1 MKLSGDTLLF
11 NTYKL
16 TGGLHVTNN
25 EPIDDRILWQT
36 IDDVSNITSQ
46 EAPSFYKGLVAST
59 EDGKLYILTGNTPSD
74 VSSWKDITSD
84 VVFPDAKDI
93 KLGVDIVYSG
103 ETIAPASSSV
113 TDAIETVVDKMVEN
127 EKTAAAALTDLDET
141 KLDISAWDEQR
152 TAILSGLNKN
162 TQEIEKNASAITNL
176 YETKADVTA
185 LTRVYKIVS
194 GQVVKIDENGY
205 YTDPSLQ
212 PIKPSEGD
220 VVNTISSIT
229 YDEKTY
235 PVGTNFVCIKSLE
248 GIGGV
253 EWDPLAG
260 IADLSIYS
268 KLSAVTIDGEGVV
281 TGGNLIDSGV
291 TLQLNATTDVKVNSA
306 STADEL
312 NGFRVESET
321 NTNTSAPFEFLSNI
335 KKEGNKVIYTKNE
348 AIIGVDTI
356 TVSSNPGQ
364 VISLNGAS
372 TSNGK
377 INFNVEVV
385 DVINSASTSISAT
398 TAVSDTQGR
407 NIADTFAMLD
417 TYPTV
422 ATKPSVSLTATKTG
436 IDSVYEVGTL
446 MSAITSGGGTLTFAI
461 RESTKGKFN
470 SSYEGEVQPV
480 YSYTN
485 NSTLQIN
492 FSGTTK
498 EQTFTDG
505 SLPKTYE
512 INDTNTFTNGESIGL
527 GDNQV
532 TSTYSYGYT
541 APSNKPHTKLGVETT
556 KTGSTASEGSATWTA
571 NSAGFVTSSLNIRG
585 AYAFFTN
592 ISQTGSTSEDDIS
605 YTGTTN
611 PKLAT
616 APDTKSLI
624 DKKSITIKYP
634 STVNEAIKYYMFAV
648 APPYKDKFTMSK
660 YNDVGHAYDGAVN
673 FVEMGVKTY
682 NNQEWVVYY
691 IEALTETADCRFK
704 ITFNV

>member
-1 MKLSGDTLLF
+1 MKLSGDTLMF

-16 TGGLHVTNN
+16 TGGLHVTNH

-59 EDGKLYILTGNTPSD
+59 EDGKLYILTGDTPSD

-93 KLGVDIVYSG
+93 KLGVNIVYSG

-113 TDAIETVVDKMVEN
+113 TDAIETVIDKMVEN
-127 EKTAAAALTDLDET
+127 EKTTAAALTDLDET
-141 KLDISAWDEQR
+141 KLDISTWDEQR
-152 TAILSGLNKN
+152 SAILSGLNKH
-162 TQEIEKNASAITNL
+162 TEEIEKNTSDIADL
-176 YETKADVTA
+176 YDTKADATA
-185 LTRVYKIVS
+185 LTSVYKIVS

-205 YTDPSLQ
+205 YTDLAQQ
-212 PIKPSEGD
+212 PTKPSVGD

-229 YDEKTY
+229 YDGKTY

-268 KLSAVTIDGEGVV
+268 RLSAVTINGTGVV

-291 TLQLNATTDVKVNSA
+291 TLQLNSTVAVKVDSA

-312 NGFRVESET
+312 NGFDIETET

-335 KKEGNKVIYTKNE
+335 KKEGNKLIYTKDE
-348 AIIGVDTI
+348 AVIGVETN
-356 TVSSNPGQ
+356 TFSAEPGQ
-364 VISLNGAS
+364 VASFVSAS
-372 TSNGK
+372 TTKGK

-385 DVINSASTSISAT
+385 DVINSAFTSVSAT

-407 NIADTFAMLD
+407 NIAETFAMLD

-422 ATKPSVSLTATKTG
+422 ATKPSVSLTITKSG
-436 IDSVYEVGTL
+436 IGSVYEVGTL
-446 MSAITSGGGTLTFAI
+446 MSNITSGSSTLTFAMK
-461 RESTKGKFN
+461 ESTKGKFN
-470 SSYEGEVQPV
+470 SSYEEEVSPI
-480 YSYTN
+480 YSYMN
-485 NSTLQIN
+485 NSKLQIN
-492 FSGTTK
+492 FDNSTK
-498 EQTFTDG
+498 EQTFSSGT
-505 SLPKTYE
+505 LPQTYT
-512 INDTNTFTNGESIGL
+512 INETNTFTGGESISL
-527 GDNQV
+527 GDNRV
-532 TSTYSYGYT
+532 SATYSYGYT

-571 NSAGFVTSSLNIRG
+571 NSAAFIESSLNIRG

-605 YTGTTN
+605 YTGTTS
-611 PKLAT
+611 PKLLT
-616 APDTKSLI
+616 APTTKSLI

-634 STVNEAIKYYMFAV
+634 STVNEAVTNYIFAV
-648 APPYKDKFTMSK
+648 APVYKDKFAISK
-660 YNDVGHAYDGAVN
+660 YNDVGHAYDG
-673 FVEMGVKTY
+673 EVKFEEIGTKAY
-682 NNQEWVVYY
+682 NGQNWIVYA
-691 IEALTETADCRFK
+691 IDALTETADCRFK